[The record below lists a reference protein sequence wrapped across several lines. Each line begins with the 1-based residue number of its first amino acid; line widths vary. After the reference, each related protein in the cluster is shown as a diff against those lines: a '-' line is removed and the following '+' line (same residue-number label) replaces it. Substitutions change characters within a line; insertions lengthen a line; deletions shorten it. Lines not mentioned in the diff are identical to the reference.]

1 MRTHCWARCGGKIF
15 LNVFKMHF
23 LSLALGR
30 LLRLLLLSCWRWWV
44 NTQLSQVTACCAN
57 TVATVEWGAAR
68 SSCEKRLFVK
78 QWTDGRRVHSVFA
91 ERPLHTGPKAR
102 RDLIHLHR
110 PFSLMRHSESLFILE
125 VKSVR
130 TMADFICCDKLV
142 YHRSWIV

>member
-30 LLRLLLLSCWRWWV
+30 LRLLLLSCWRWWV

>member
-1 MRTHCWARCGGKIF
+1 MTFQKLYLRLNTWEHIAEPDVVERFFSMSSKCIF
-15 LNVFKMHF
+15 FT
-23 LSLALGR
+23 LALGR
-30 LLRLLLLSCWRWWV
+30 LLRPLLLSCWRWWV
-44 NTQLSQVTACCAN
+44 NTQLSQVTPCCAN

-78 QWTDGRRVHSVFA
+78 QWTDGRRVRTVFA

-130 TMADFICCDKLV
+130 VMAVGL
-142 YHRSWIV
+142 